1 MQMKC
6 IAFATS
12 LLLLAGTAFADDAAA
27 FKDKKQ
33 QESYAIGAQTARTL
47 RRDNVDVDVEMLVQ
61 GIRDGLS
68 DGKLQMSD
76 KDLRGVMNHVQ
87 QDIHRNMVMNRRA
100 AGERNKEQGAT
111 YLADNAKK
119 PGVLSTAS
127 GLQYRIIKAGSGAK
141 PTLGDTVL
149 VNFRGTFPDGSEFD
163 ASDEGKPSAITVA
176 QAIAG
181 WKEALQLMPVG
192 SHWQLAVPA
201 HLAYGDRGAG
211 ANIGPNQVLLFDLDL
226 VSIQKR

>member
-6 IAFATS
+6 IAFAAT
-12 LLLLAGTAFADDAAA
+12 LLFAGHALADEPSP
-27 FKDKKQ
+27 FKDPKQ
-33 QESYAIGAQTARTL
+33 QASYAIGAQTARTL
-47 RRDNVDVDVEMLVQ
+47 RRDNVDVDVEMLVK

-68 DGKLQMSD
+68 DGKLLMND
-76 KDLRGVMNHVQ
+76 KDLRAVMNHVQ

-100 AGERNKEQGAT
+100 AGERNKEQGTA

-119 PGVLSTAS
+119 PGVLTTAT

-149 VNFRGTFPDGSEFD
+149 VNFRGTFLDGSEFD
-163 ASDEGKPSAITVA
+163 ASEEGKPAAITVA

-181 WKEALQLMPVG
+181 WKEALQLMPAG

-201 HLAYGDRGAG
+201 HLAYADRGAG
-211 ANIGPNQVLLFDLDL
+211 ANIGPNQVLLFDLEL